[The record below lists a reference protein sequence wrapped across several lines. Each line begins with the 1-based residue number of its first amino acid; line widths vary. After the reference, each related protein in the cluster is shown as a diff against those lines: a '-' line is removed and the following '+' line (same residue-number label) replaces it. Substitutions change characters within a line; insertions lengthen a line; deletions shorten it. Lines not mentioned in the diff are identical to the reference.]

1 MLHRICIN
9 NSLLVV
15 SLLVKTKEYNYKP
28 VMLINLYID
37 SLFLSY
43 FSSLCLFRL
52 CNDLQ
57 QLIQERADIEKGYA
71 KSLRAW
77 SKKWGELIEKGKKK
91 RQ

>member
-1 MLHRICIN
+1 
-9 NSLLVV
+9 
-15 SLLVKTKEYNYKP
+15 
-28 VMLINLYID
+28 MLINLYMD
-37 SLFLSY
+37 SLFLAY

-91 RQ
+91 RR